1 MWPELIGK
9 VVTNVTTPGS
19 TEIMKESSL
28 SAIGYICQV
37 WKKW

>member
-1 MWPELIGK
+1 MAELPRGLWPELIGK

-28 SAIGYICQV
+28 STIGL
-37 WKKW
+37 